1 VALQHDEL
9 CAKVMANH
17 FPAAR
22 IDGTRVWTGVADLA
36 IDCEVS
42 QIRDGARATAAL
54 VFGLHGERFAQ
65 SPVYVTV
72 VGYGSGADDAIIAGT
87 CNWACTFGP
96 MFVAAFGGEVSPEL
110 ESMAALIDGERYTVY
125 IDGLDRAAMV
135 GGVSPASNP
144 GVARARLGGTPW
156 LAPGLIA
163 SGTLPDWG
171 RGVAVLSVFVADSAE
186 QRIVE
191 VKLNGEECEDAQR
204 TLEGPLDGE
213 PGVTWFL
220 RELAVLVPSAP

>member
-1 VALQHDEL
+1 
-9 CAKVMANH
+9 MANH

-22 IDGTRVWTGVADLA
+22 LEGRRVWTGVADLA
-36 IDCEVS
+36 IDCEVNR
-42 QIRDGARATAAL
+42 IGDHGAQASAAL

-72 VGYGSGADDAIIAGT
+72 VGYAGAADDAIIAGT
-87 CNWACTFGP
+87 CNWACVFGP
-96 MFVAAFGGEVSPEL
+96 MFVAAFGGQASSEL
-110 ESMAALIDGERYTVY
+110 ESVTAQIDGDRYTVY
-125 IDGLDRAAMV
+125 IDGLDRAAKT
-135 GGVSPASNP
+135 GGASTASNP
-144 GVARARLGGTPW
+144 GVARARLGGAPW
-156 LAPGLIA
+156 LTPGLIA

-186 QRIVE
+186 NRIIE
-191 VKLNGEECEDAQR
+191 VKLNGHECEDAQR

-220 RELAVLVPSAP
+220 RELAVLVPISGP